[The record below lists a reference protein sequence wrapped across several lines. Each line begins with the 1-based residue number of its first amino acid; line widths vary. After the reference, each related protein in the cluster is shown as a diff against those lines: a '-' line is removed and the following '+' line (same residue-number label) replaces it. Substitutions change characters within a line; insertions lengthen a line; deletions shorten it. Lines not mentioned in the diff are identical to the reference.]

1 MAEWVC
7 HSGARAQRGNPES
20 KNTGFRNMDSGLA
33 PSGRPGMTK
42 AWRRI
47 AMALT
52 QELGR
57 FVATLSFEKLPPE
70 AVEIA
75 RTGFIDTVATLI
87 AGAHDPAPQLLRKG
101 LQPAPGAA
109 SLYFSGETA
118 TAPEAAWING
128 TAGHALDYDDVGC
141 RGHVS
146 TVLVPAILAEAET
159 LGLGGREM
167 FAAYV
172 AGYETWAELSRRDP
186 GHHHRKGWHP
196 TGIFGAIGAGA
207 ACAVL
212 RRLTAEQA
220 TATIALSASQAGG
233 IMANFGTM
241 TKPFHAGRAAHAGL
255 ISARLAEL
263 GFTASPDALDHP
275 QGFLSAVSP
284 EGKADRDGPS
294 PAFGEDWHIVK
305 QRLSIKKYPA
315 CYCTHRSLDGM
326 LDLLAQHPLKPAD
339 IAQITVSLSQ
349 THSLI
354 LRNHTPQ
361 TGLEGKFSMEFAMAA
376 AVISRRASLG
386 EYTDEFVRRPEVQQL
401 MRKVRLVTNENY
413 DPVQIGA
420 SVYDQVTVELA
431 NGERLESEKVKRAR
445 GHAELPL
452 GEAELFDKFRTCPD
466 AGHARISPERLFDR
480 LRNLEK
486 ISAGELTAVN

>member
-1 MAEWVC
+1 
-7 HSGARAQRGNPES
+7 
-20 KNTGFRNMDSGLA
+20 
-33 PSGRPGMTK
+33 
-42 AWRRI
+42 
-47 AMALT
+47 MALT

-57 FVATLSFEKLPPE
+57 FVADLSFEKLPPD

-75 RTGFIDTVATLI
+75 RTGFIDTIATMI
-87 AGAHDPAPQLLRKG
+87 AGAQDPAPQLLRKG
-101 LQPAPGAA
+101 LQPPPGKA

-118 TAPEAAWING
+118 AAPEAAWING

-186 GHHHRKGWHP
+186 GHHHAKGWHP

-207 ACAVL
+207 ACANL
-212 RRLTAEQA
+212 RRLTAEQ
-220 TATIALSASQAGG
+220 TAMALALSASQAGG

-255 ISARLAEL
+255 VSARLAEL
-263 GFTASPDALDHP
+263 GFTAASDALEHP

-284 EGKADRDGPS
+284 EGKADRDGPC
-294 PAFGEDWHIVK
+294 PAFGEEWHILR

-326 LDLLAQHPLKPAD
+326 LDLLAKHPLKPAD

-401 MRKVRLVTNENY
+401 MRRVRLVTNENY

-431 NGERLESEKVKRAR
+431 NGERLESEKVRRAR

-452 GEAELFDKFRTCPD
+452 GEAELLDKFRTCLD

-486 ISAGELTAVN
+486 ISASELTAVG

>member
-1 MAEWVC
+1 
-7 HSGARAQRGNPES
+7 
-20 KNTGFRNMDSGLA
+20 
-33 PSGRPGMTK
+33 
-42 AWRRI
+42 
-47 AMALT
+47 MALT
-52 QELGR
+52 QDLGQ
-57 FVATLSFEKLPPE
+57 FVANLSFEKLPPE

-75 RTGFIDTVATLI
+75 RTGFIDTIATMI
-87 AGAHDPAPQLLRKG
+87 AGAQDPAPQILRRG

-118 TAPEAAWING
+118 AAPEAAWING

-172 AGYETWAELSRRDP
+172 AGYESWAELSRRDP

-207 ACAVL
+207 ACANL
-212 RRLTAEQA
+212 RRLDPQRTTAA
-220 TATIALSASQAGG
+220 ISLSASQAGG

-241 TKPFHAGRAAHAGL
+241 TKPFHAGRSAHAGL
-255 ISARLAEL
+255 VSARLAEL
-263 GFTASPDALDHP
+263 GFTAAADTLEHP

-294 PAFGEDWHIVK
+294 AFGEEWHILK

-315 CYCTHRSLDGM
+315 CYCTHRALDGM
-326 LDLLAQHPLKPAD
+326 LDLLAQRPLKPAD
-339 IAQITVSLSQ
+339 IAQITVSISD
-349 THSLI
+349 THALI
-354 LRNHTPQ
+354 LRNQQPQ
-361 TGLEGKFSMEFAMAA
+361 TGLEAKFSMQFAMAA

-386 EYTDEFVRRPEVQQL
+386 EYTDEFVRRPEVQEL
-401 MRKVRLVTNENY
+401 MRRVQITTNQDY
-413 DPVQIGA
+413 DPVQVGA
-420 SVYDQVTVELA
+420 SVYDQVTIELTS
-431 NGERLESEKVKRAR
+431 GETVQSEKVRRAR
-445 GHAELPL
+445 GHADLPL
-452 GEAELFDKFRTCPD
+452 AEPELFDKFRTCLD
-466 AGHARISPERLFDR
+466 VGHARISAEHLFDR
-480 LRNLEK
+480 LKKLET
-486 ISAGELTAVN
+486 ISARDLTAVG